1 MMQEREGIIAGVTSL
16 SRLKGWVLEDGY
28 MGLEDG
34 RLPDVVLEAHESSIL
49 IASIFLLK

>member
-1 MMQEREGIIAGVTSL
+1 MMQEREGIIAGMTSL

-34 RLPDVVLEAHESSIL
+34 RLPDVLEAHESSIL